1 MRLLFLGDVV
11 GRSGRDAVLKHL
23 PVLRKKLNIDFA
35 VVNGENSV
43 NGFGLSEQVVKQY
56 LEAGANVITCGD
68 HTFDQKE
75 TKFFIGQY
83 PQMLRPH
90 NFPSQLPGK
99 GYNIY
104 ELPRG
109 KKIMVI
115 HLLAQLFI
123 KFQVNCPFQVVTEI
137 LEKHKLGR
145 DVDYIFVDFHGE
157 ATSEKMAMGQYLD
170 GKVSA
175 VSGSHT
181 HVPTSDVM
189 ILEHGTA
196 YQTDAGMCGDYDS
209 VIGFDKDISIPQFLN
224 KIRGEKIRPAEGE
237 GTVCGFL
244 VDIDEATGLAK
255 AADYLRIGGKLRE
268 HIPNL

>member
-11 GRSGRDAVLKHL
+11 GRAGRDAVLKHL
-23 PVLRKKLNIDFA
+23 PELRKKLAVDFA

-43 NGFGLSEQVVKQY
+43 NGFGVSEQVIKQY
-56 LEAGANVITCGD
+56 LSAGADVITCGD
-68 HTFDQKE
+68 HCFDQKE
-75 TKFFIGQY
+75 TKLFINQY
-83 PQMLRPH
+83 PQMLRPS
-90 NFPSQLPGK
+90 NFPSQLSGK

-109 KKIMVI
+109 KKILVI

-123 KFQVNCPFQVVTEI
+123 KYQVNCPFQAVTEI
-137 LEKHKLGR
+137 LEKYRLGR

-157 ATSEKMAMGQYLD
+157 ATSEKMAMGAYLD
-170 GKVSA
+170 GKISA
-175 VSGSHT
+175 ISGSHT
-181 HVPTSDVM
+181 HVPTSDVQV
-189 ILEHGTA
+189 LPNGTA

-209 VIGFDKDISIPQFLN
+209 VIGFQKDISVSQFLN
-224 KIRGEKIRPAEGE
+224 KVRGEKIKPAENE

-244 VDIDEATGLAK
+244 VDIDDATGFAK
-255 AADYLRIGGKLRE
+255 SADYLRVGGRLRE